1 MMTDKQIH
9 ELLASMS
16 LEEKLGEMT
25 QMAPNFFGTEDSVDL
40 TGPMKAMNLR
50 PEDVS
55 CLGSTLNAFGAEKL
69 IQMVLQRSFLCFPDL
84 WPCGAKRRIAG
95 EICRQ

>member
-25 QMAPNFFGTEDSVDL
+25 QMAPNFFWYRGFS
-40 TGPMKAMNLR
+40 
-50 PEDVS
+50 
-55 CLGSTLNAFGAEKL
+55 
-69 IQMVLQRSFLCFPDL
+69 
-84 WPCGAKRRIAG
+84 
-95 EICRQ
+95 